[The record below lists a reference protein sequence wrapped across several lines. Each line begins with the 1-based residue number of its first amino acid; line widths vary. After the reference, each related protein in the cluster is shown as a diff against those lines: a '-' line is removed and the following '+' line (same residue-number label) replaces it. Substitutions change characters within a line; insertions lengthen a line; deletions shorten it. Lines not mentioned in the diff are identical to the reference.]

1 MSFIE
6 DQPILVQEATV
17 LLSLPYLC
25 KMKVSDILQITRSVI
40 LFIMSFD
47 NLLFSSLF
55 LFIFNSAG
63 SLSQALHCQVWA
75 FSNCGKSGLSGFQS
89 VWHSSSVV
97 AARGLSCP
105 AACGI

>member
-1 MSFIE
+1 MPFID

-17 LLSLPYLC
+17 LLSSPSLC

-40 LFIMSFD
+40 LSIMSFD

-63 SLSQALHCQVWA
+63 SLSLHARSSLPSV
-75 FSNCGKSGLSGFQS
+75 GF
-89 VWHSSSVV
+89 
-97 AARGLSCP
+97 L
-105 AACGI
+105 